1 MLVPDGTAGR
11 ITASGTMT
19 SGGSV
24 TGAWY
29 TNSTGTKPPQA
40 PFLLAMIQNH
50 TMMKKL
56 WIILILTLLGTAA
69 ASAQTVYAVNYK
81 SDAQVKVYVA
91 KYKSDADLVV
101 YKCQYKSDAE
111 GNKGLWHFVNYKS
124 DAKKTIY
131 FVDYKSDADLVIFF
145 TDYKSDAGWRRRD
158 KQHLMY

>member
-1 MLVPDGTAGR
+1 
-11 ITASGTMT
+11 
-19 SGGSV
+19 
-24 TGAWY
+24 
-29 TNSTGTKPPQA
+29 
-40 PFLLAMIQNH
+40 MIQNH

-91 KYKSDADLVV
+91 KYKSDADLV
-101 YKCQYKSDAE
+101 
-111 GNKGLWHFVNYKS
+111 
-124 DAKKTIY
+124 
-131 FVDYKSDADLVIFF
+131 IFF